1 MGVEVV
7 KNEPDGSPRPLKAL
21 GVALLVD
28 HALIVLVLLPP
39 VWPLVL
45 FTIVP
50 YLGGR
55 LGGRYVDKRT
65 ATRIG
70 AVAALVMVTVLATV
84 LLSVLASLQPA
95 NFDLFEPIGLSVLA
109 AGYLVSM
116 LFGAIGGRHGA
127 AAAME

>member
-7 KNEPDGSPRPLKAL
+7 KNQPEGSPRPLRAL
-21 GVALLVD
+21 GVAVLIDLALL
-28 HALIVLVLLPP
+28 
-39 VWPLVL
+39 PLVL
-45 FTIVP
+45 VPPWWPMVLFTVVP
-50 YLGGR
+50 YVGGR
-55 LGGRYVDKRT
+55 LGGRYVDRGV

-70 AVAALVMVTVLATV
+70 AVAAFVMVTVIATA

-109 AGYLVSM
+109 AGYLVAM

-127 AAAME
+127 AAAAD